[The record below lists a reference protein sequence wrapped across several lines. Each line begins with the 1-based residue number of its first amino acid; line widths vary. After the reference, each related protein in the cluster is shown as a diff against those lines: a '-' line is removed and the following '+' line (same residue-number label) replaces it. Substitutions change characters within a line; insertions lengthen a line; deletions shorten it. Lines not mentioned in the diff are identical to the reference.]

1 MVGSQDDKFED
12 SCSSGSGEPP
22 MLIMDVFDVD
32 QYGCLLA
39 DIRSVRVGQNT
50 NILAQWTFA
59 EQCVDAGW
67 AYTMAL
73 HNVSHRV
80 AEAFKQ
86 AKRNRVGGWV
96 SRQTKDFSERLTY
109 AGDFT
114 TSNRTKGRRREF
126 WMPGGE

>member
-1 MVGSQDDKFED
+1 
-12 SCSSGSGEPP
+12 

-32 QYGCLLA
+32 QYGRSLLA

-67 AYTMAL
+67 AYTMPL

-80 AEAFKQ
+80 AEAFEQ
-86 AKRNRVGGWV
+86 TKRNRVGGWP
-96 SRQTKDFSERLTY
+96 RD
-109 AGDFT
+109 
-114 TSNRTKGRRREF
+114 RRKTF
-126 WMPGGE
+126 PSA